1 MHVYFMSKTNTLHG
15 RLGNQFFINVAASLL
30 AEKHDLYIE
39 YEHGDDVRPLFPLF
53 VGKRRHPTTITVT
66 DDNYLD
72 LYNKETIDTN
82 LSFHDYFQSRNVTTL
97 THRYVQSKVKR
108 PTTKNACFLHVRLGD
123 VAKWNPGA
131 AHYLDI
137 IATLQVDRI
146 YLSTDSPD
154 HPIVQTLL
162 QKAQLYEGSP
172 IDTILFASS
181 CRYVIL
187 SHGTFSGMIG
197 YLANESTV
205 YFVKENEKTSWD
217 YFGGNG
223 KFDLFEGKYT
233 KRGKFIGV

>member
-1 MHVYFMSKTNTLHG
+1 MSKTNTLHG

-39 YEHGDDVRPLFPLF
+39 YEHGEDVRPLFPLF
-53 VGKRRHPTTITVT
+53 VGKSRHPTTMMVT
-66 DDNYLD
+66 DENYMD
-72 LYNKETIDTN
+72 LYNRESIESN
-82 LSFHDYFQSRNVTTL
+82 LSFHDYFQSKHVTTL

-108 PTTKNACFLHVRLGD
+108 PYKQNNDCFLHVRLGD

-131 AHYLDI
+131 SHYLDI
-137 IATLQVDRI
+137 LATLNVDRV

-154 HPIVQTLL
+154 HPITRQLL
-162 QKAQLYEGSP
+162 QHAKLYEGSP
-172 IDTILFASS
+172 VDTILFASA

-205 YFVKENEKTSWD
+205 YFVKESEKTSWD

-223 KFDLFEGKYT
+223 KFDLFEGKCT

>member
-1 MHVYFMSKTNTLHG
+1 MSKTNTLHG

-66 DDNYLD
+66 DDNYVD
-72 LYNKETIDTN
+72 LYNKETIETN

-97 THRYVQSKVKR
+97 THRYIQSKVKR
-108 PTTKNACFLHVRLGD
+108 TPKQNNDCFLHVRLGD
-123 VAKWNPGA
+123 VAQWNPGPA
-131 AHYLDI
+131 YYLDI
-137 IATLQVDRI
+137 LATLNVDHV

-154 HPIVQTLL
+154 HPIAQQLL
-162 QKAQLYEGSP
+162 QHAHLYEGTP
-172 IDTILFASS
+172 IDTILFAAS

-197 YLANESTV
+197 YLASDSTV
-205 YFVKENEKTSWD
+205 YFIKENEKTAWD

-233 KRGKFIGV
+233 KRGTFIGV

>member
-1 MHVYFMSKTNTLHG
+1 MSKTNTLHG

-39 YEHGDDVRPLFPLF
+39 YEHGEDVRPLFPLF
-53 VGKRRHPTTITVT
+53 VGERRYPTTMMVT
-66 DDNYLD
+66 DENYMD
-72 LYNKETIDTN
+72 LYNRESIDTN

-108 PTTKNACFLHVRLGD
+108 SYKQNKDCFLHVRLGD

-131 AHYLDI
+131 KHYLDI
-137 IATLQVDRI
+137 LATLNVDRV

-154 HPIVQTLL
+154 HPIAQQLL
-162 QKAQLYEGSP
+162 RHARLYEGSP
-172 IDTILFASS
+172 IDTILFASF
-181 CRYVIL
+181 CCYVIL

-205 YFVKENEKTSWD
+205 YFVKESEKTSWD
-217 YFGGNG
+217 FDVNG